1 MSDTLY
7 GSVEAFEGHDGVSD
21 PAAGLS
27 QQAAMAGMLIGPV
40 ISDEG
45 MRDGIRDAAAA
56 ALRDAGVEAITLH
69 LSDRR
74 RMILT
79 PTEIVEVFLSRLG
92 GEFGFTI
99 PGYLTLNDATEG
111 ITSNSAA

>member
-56 ALRDAGVEAITLH
+56 ALRDAGVEAIILH

-74 RMILT
+74 RMTLT

-99 PGYLTLNDATEG
+99 PGYLTLNDAPEG

>member
-1 MSDTLY
+1 MIDTLY
-7 GSVEAFEGHDGVSD
+7 GAGDNSYGGQTD

-40 ISDEG
+40 ISNEG

-56 ALRDAGVEAITLH
+56 ALGDAGVEAITLH

-74 RMILT
+74 RMTLN

-111 ITSNSAA
+111 ITSNSGK

>member
-56 ALRDAGVEAITLH
+56 ALRDAGVETITLH
-69 LSDRR
+69 LADRR
-74 RMILT
+74 RMTLT

>member
-56 ALRDAGVEAITLH
+56 ALRDAGVEAITLR

-74 RMILT
+74 RMTLT

>member
-74 RMILT
+74 QMTLT